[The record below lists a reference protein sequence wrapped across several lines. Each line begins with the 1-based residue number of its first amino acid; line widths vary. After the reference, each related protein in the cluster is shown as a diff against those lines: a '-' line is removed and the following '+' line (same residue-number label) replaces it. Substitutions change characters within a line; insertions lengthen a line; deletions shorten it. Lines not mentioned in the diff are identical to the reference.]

1 MFPISNQIHQDETSH
16 RINRHVPSRA
26 ISITFHYVESAFVG
40 SARVMT
46 ITKCGHVVIWEGS
59 SYKKE
64 LLKTVRVTNES
75 LVSIRSIDSFIV
87 IADTGGHIRFFDEE
101 LKIVFWCP
109 SFDRIDSIKTI
120 SFNLEPRR
128 AEDDESEDVK
138 NSKVSVRNFIVRKL
152 FNFFFWIRFHFL
164 SLAHTK
170 SCDSLEFPSF
180 ILKIPP
186 TQRPEMRF
194 IPSTSLR

>member
-1 MFPISNQIHQDETSH
+1 
-16 RINRHVPSRA
+16 
-26 ISITFHYVESAFVG
+26 
-40 SARVMT
+40 MT

-75 LVSIRSIDSFIV
+75 LVSIRSIDNFIV
-87 IADTGGHIRFFDEE
+87 IADTSGHIRFFDEE

-152 FNFFFWIRFHFL
+152 FNFLLDSISFSLF
-164 SLAHTK
+164 LAHTK
-170 SCDSLEFPSF
+170 NLRFTRISLNHPKNSTH
-180 ILKIPP
+180 